1 MSRQLRDAF
10 QRIVMDVRTRYLLS
24 YVPAAVEPTGWH
36 RLEVTVKG
44 RDATVKARR
53 GYQR

>member
-1 MSRQLRDAF
+1 
-10 QRIVMDVRTRYLLS
+10 MDFRTRYLLS
-24 YVPAAVEPTGWH
+24 YVPAGVEPTGWH
-36 RLEVTVKG
+36 RLEVKVKG